1 MIMSGDVIFY
11 RPEGPVGWIISKVSR
26 SPYSHVSLAID
37 SNTVIEADR
46 FVKSRFADLT
56 YNKEIHHVY
65 RLRDVTEAQRQKI
78 VEVASTFTGVGYN
91 YSKIVSLFLRLVFN
105 VTKSPFNNANK
116 LICSD
121 IIDKAFIMAKVP
133 RADTNNMM
141 NLTPQ
146 ELLSEYDLVRVL

>member
-1 MIMSGDVIFY
+1 MIMPGDVIFY
-11 RPEGPVGWIISKVSR
+11 RPRGIIGWVISKLSR

-37 SNTVIEADR
+37 SDTIIEADR
-46 FVKSRFADLT
+46 FVKSRFADLH
-56 YNKEIHHVY
+56 YDKEIHHVY
-65 RLRDVTEAQRQKI
+65 RLRDITEEQRQKI
-78 VEVASTFTGVGYN
+78 VEVASTFTGVDYD
-91 YSKIVSLFLRLVFN
+91 YSKIFSLFLRLVFN
-105 VTKSPFNNANK
+105 VAKSPFNNANK

-121 IIDKAFIMAKVP
+121 IIDKAFITAKVP

>member
-1 MIMSGDVIFY
+1 MLAGDVIFY
-11 RPEGPVGWIISKVSR
+11 RPEGPIGWIISKVSR

-37 SNTVIEADR
+37 SDTVIEADR
-46 FVKSRFADLT
+46 FVKSRFADLL

-65 RLRDVTEAQRQKI
+65 RLRDITEEQRQKI
-78 VEVASTFTGVGYN
+78 VEVASTFTGIEYN
-91 YSKIVSLFLRLVFN
+91 YSKIISLFLRLVFN

>member
-1 MIMSGDVIFY
+1 MLAGDVIFY
-11 RPEGPVGWIISKVSR
+11 RPEGPIGWIISKVSR

-37 SNTVIEADR
+37 LDTVIEADR
-46 FVKSRFADLT
+46 FVKSRFADLL

-65 RLRDVTEAQRQKI
+65 RLRDITEEQRQKI
-78 VEVASTFTGVGYN
+78 VEVASTFTGIEYN
-91 YSKIVSLFLRLVFN
+91 YSKIISLFLRLVFN
-105 VTKSPFNNANK
+105 VAKSPFNNANK